1 MTQAAPGSSPV
12 NRKFRRAAR
21 WWLAAGAFVLGL
33 LAGVV
38 STGLL
43 IQGPPSSVAA
53 PTGVPG
59 TTTSSETASTAG
71 PSSMASPSSGASVQ
85 IVVNDACLRAINEA
99 QDAYNAINKIGDAV
113 RQLNLSTLEHHPATA
128 TTAGRSAQR
137 RQRVPRHRSTSGRL
151 ADLDDAAAGIDD
163 PGHHGRP
170 GVVHRDRYRVTADCC
185 PWRRRLSAIGVAG
198 VFAIAAGR

>member
-1 MTQAAPGSSPV
+1 MDGQQTARRGSGTDAWEDAPMTQAAPGSSPV
-12 NRKFRRAAR
+12 NRRFRRAAR

-38 STGLL
+38 ITGLL
-43 IQGPPSSVAA
+43 IQGPPSSVAG

-59 TTTSSETASTAG
+59 TTTSSETASTTG

-113 RQLNLSTLEHHPATA
+113 RQFNLSTLDDIIRQLQPLQGALRNDVSACHVTARLPDGSLISTTLPQESTILATTPAPVSTA
-128 TTAGRSAQR
+128 TPTG
-137 RQRVPRHRSTSGRL
+137 
-151 ADLDDAAAGIDD
+151 
-163 PGHHGRP
+163 
-170 GVVHRDRYRVTADCC
+170 
-185 PWRRRLSAIGVAG
+185 
-198 VFAIAAGR
+198 

>member
-12 NRKFRRAAR
+12 NRRFRRAAR

-38 STGLL
+38 ITGLL
-43 IQGPPSSVAA
+43 IQGPPSSVAG

-59 TTTSSETASTAG
+59 TTTSSETASTTG

-113 RQLNLSTLEHHPATA
+113 RQFNLSTLDDIIRQLQPLQGALRNDVSACHVTARLPDGSLISTTLPQESTILATTPAPVSTA
-128 TTAGRSAQR
+128 TPTG
-137 RQRVPRHRSTSGRL
+137 
-151 ADLDDAAAGIDD
+151 
-163 PGHHGRP
+163 
-170 GVVHRDRYRVTADCC
+170 
-185 PWRRRLSAIGVAG
+185 
-198 VFAIAAGR
+198 